1 MNFQNI
7 SYFLQVAEKRSFS
20 QAAEALYIT
29 QQTLSASIAA
39 LEKELGCPL
48 FVRHVPL
55 ELTYGG
61 ELFLKYAKVFQKN
74 REMME
79 RDFAEIGSGARG
91 RLRVGVTI
99 NRGRI
104 LMPAVVHAF
113 HETWPK
119 IEAEILE
126 ESNDRLIEALYE
138 DEIDLAVA
146 NFPEKTHG
154 IVQEDFFQEEVVLAV
169 SRSLLQAGPGG
180 DGEKAAA
187 LSGEAPDLSL
197 LQTLPLLLSSARSA
211 SGRIAR
217 ELIRRAGIR
226 PEIKAAS
233 GNMETLIEMCIL
245 GEGACFC
252 PKSLL
257 ADLLPKDRADSM
269 AVLHFPDPE
278 TQYPVRFG
286 WLQEEKEWSVRR
298 AFIDTAKRVG
308 AGRSSER
315 SRKM

>member
-1 MNFQNI
+1 
-7 SYFLQVAEKRSFS
+7 
-20 QAAEALYIT
+20 
-29 QQTLSASIAA
+29 
-39 LEKELGCPL
+39 
-48 FVRHVPL
+48 
-55 ELTYGG
+55 
-61 ELFLKYAKVFQKN
+61 
-74 REMME
+74 MME

-113 HETWPK
+113 HEAWPK
-119 IEAEILE
+119 IEVEILE
-126 ESNDRLIEALYE
+126 ESNDRLVEALYE

-169 SRSLLQAGPGG
+169 SRSLLQAGPHG
-180 DGEKAAA
+180 DGERAAA
-187 LSGEAPDLSL
+187 ASSEAPDLSL
-197 LQTLPLLLSSARSA
+197 LETLPLLLSSARSA

-257 ADLLPKDRADSM
+257 ADLLPEDRADSM

-278 TQYPVRFG
+278 TKYPVRFG

-308 AGRSSER
+308 AERSSEPF
-315 SRKM
+315 RKM